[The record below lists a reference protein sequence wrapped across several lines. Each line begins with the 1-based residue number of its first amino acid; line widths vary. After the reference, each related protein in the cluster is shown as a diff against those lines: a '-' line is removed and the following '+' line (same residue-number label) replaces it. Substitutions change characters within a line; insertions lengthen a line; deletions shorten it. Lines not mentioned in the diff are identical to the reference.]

1 VFHPRDLTLVA
12 SRRKADESK
21 GRIVV
26 KRLISAIVLALA
38 CLATAAAPA
47 NADPVMH
54 FGVFTIN
61 CPNHVEYVI
70 VSKPGSSNV
79 VTVNGVASNS
89 VSILMGFTVVD
100 KATGAVLD
108 EFHKPYALKQGDR
121 ILICEDRGFPDIIVI
136 AEVKFTPGH

>member
-1 VFHPRDLTLVA
+1 
-12 SRRKADESK
+12 
-21 GRIVV
+21 V

-47 NADPVMH
+47 SADPVRH

-61 CPNHVEYVI
+61 CGNDVYVI

-79 VTVNGVASNS
+79 VSVNGMPSNS
-89 VSILMGFTVVD
+89 ISILMGFTVKD
-100 KATGAVLD
+100 RATGAVLE
-108 EFHKPYALKQGDR
+108 EFHKPYALNQGER
-121 ILICEDRGFPDIIVI
+121 IVICEDRGFPDVIFI